1 MEGVIEVV
9 LHAGRDAVDVSLYT
23 LLPIMVVMMILLRLL
38 EASGILD
45 RVIRLVSPAAKPFGL
60 TGIAVL
66 AMEGLGNASLRAAF
80 TGREVDVAV
89 PDATLFN
96 LFW

>member
-23 LLPIMVVMMILLRLL
+23 LLPIMMVMILRLL

-45 RVIRLVSPAAKPFGL
+45 RVIRLVAPAAKPFGL

-66 AMEGLGNASLRAAF
+66 AMMQISFVSFVAPLVGNLLV
-80 TGREVDVAV
+80 TG
-89 PDATLFN
+89 T
-96 LFW
+96 